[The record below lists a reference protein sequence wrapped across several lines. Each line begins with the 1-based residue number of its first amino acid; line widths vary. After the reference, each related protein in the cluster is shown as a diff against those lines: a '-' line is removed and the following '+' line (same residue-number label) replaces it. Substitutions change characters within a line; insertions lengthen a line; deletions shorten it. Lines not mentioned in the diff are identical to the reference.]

1 MKLMIT
7 VSNTFYRK
15 ILNIEHILEN
25 IFHKMGNSLMEF
37 GFFTMFQYQR
47 WDSSPF

>member
-1 MKLMIT
+1 M
-7 VSNTFYRK
+7 VSTGK

-37 GFFTMFQYQR
+37 GVCSTLQYQR
-47 WDSSPF
+47 WDLSPF